1 MELNFITLEDN
12 KSYGVF
18 STMELEDNKY
28 LLLASDDNPKDVTI
42 RKVIAK
48 DDKEY
53 LVKLDNEE
61 EFEKIMEEFTKKYRT
76 EDKNE
81 E

>member
-18 STMELEDNKY
+18 STMELDNNKY
-28 LLLASDDNPKDVTI
+28 LLLANDDNPKDVTI
-42 RKVIAK
+42 RKVIVK
-48 DDKEY
+48 DDKEF